1 MAVDLLEQRASDF
14 DIVLM
19 DIQMPVMDGF
29 TATRIIREKLSIREL
44 PIIALTAGALSTQKQ
59 LALDAGMN
67 DFVTK
72 PFVVDDL
79 VAIVKRVAA
88 KSLVVTSTQVLIG
101 SAATVISAQELEAGD
116 EWQEIMGRFRSR
128 FFEERVPAF
137 RDAYSALIDNS
148 EGDWQDDLKFLIH
161 KLAGEAGFVG
171 FTEISELS
179 KRIEQCWDL
188 NGLNDEVRELLQELS
203 FNLDNAA
210 QLG

>member
-1 MAVDLLEQRASDF
+1 
-14 DIVLM
+14 
-19 DIQMPVMDGF
+19 
-29 TATRIIREKLSIREL
+29 
-44 PIIALTAGALSTQKQ
+44 
-59 LALDAGMN
+59 
-67 DFVTK
+67 
-72 PFVVDDL
+72 
-79 VAIVKRVAA
+79 
-88 KSLVVTSTQVLIG
+88 
-101 SAATVISAQELEAGD
+101 
-116 EWQEIMGRFRSR
+116 MGRFRSR